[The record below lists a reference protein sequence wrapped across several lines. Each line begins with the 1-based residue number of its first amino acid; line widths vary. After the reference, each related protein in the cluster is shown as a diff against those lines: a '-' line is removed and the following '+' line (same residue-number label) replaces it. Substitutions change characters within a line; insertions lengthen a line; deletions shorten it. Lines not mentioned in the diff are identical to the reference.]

1 MTVAGNKPNKVVNK
15 PPWRKP
21 MKAVYSLVPLIFST
35 CLGAQASTTTF
46 QELPGEVQGCL
57 QAGTCS
63 LSSSS
68 NADFGNASF
77 FDYTTF
83 TPLEGVVNRQL
94 VRYDLTPPSS
104 KAHSL
109 TSPYDGELDDS
120 GYSALGGAVWLAADS
135 SYDLSASRHTFTLY
149 LDRVSPTPD
158 NLWAWVEHPLTKIIS
173 ISTEALLA
181 GHGHYSIDYAN
192 DYASAGSLLLH
203 AVPGD
208 AGYPYLSCI
217 ECSVNIDFNL
227 VGLQYQSFQTNTA
240 WLTTNAQ
247 DTRAL
252 LYSESSYQHEGS
264 YYGSMS
270 QSFYVATVP
279 EASSWGMLLA
289 GVGLVG
295 WAGRR
300 RMA

>member
-1 MTVAGNKPNKVVNK
+1 
-15 PPWRKP
+15 

-57 QAGTCS
+57 QAGTCY
-63 LSSSS
+63 LSASS

-94 VRYDLTPPSS
+94 VRYDLTPPSV
-104 KAHSL
+104 KTHSL
-109 TSPYDGELDDS
+109 TSAYDSGLDDF

-173 ISTEALLA
+173 INTQELLA

-192 DYASAGSLLLH
+192 DYASAGGLLLH
-203 AVPGD
+203 AAPGD

-217 ECSVNIDFNL
+217 ECSVNIDFDL
-227 VGLQYQSFQTNTA
+227 VGLQYQRFQTNTA

-279 EASSWGMLLA
+279 EASTWSMLLA

>member
-1 MTVAGNKPNKVVNK
+1 
-15 PPWRKP
+15 

-46 QELPGEVQGCL
+46 PELPGEVQGCL
-57 QAGTCS
+57 LAGTCF
-63 LSSSS
+63 LSTNS

-83 TPLEGVVNRQL
+83 TPLEGMVNRQL
-94 VRYDLTPPSS
+94 VRYDLTPPSA

-109 TSPYDGELDDS
+109 SSTYDSELDDF
-120 GYSALGGAVWLAADS
+120 GYSVLGGAVWLAADTR
-135 SYDLSASRHTFTLY
+135 YDLAASRHTFTLY
-149 LDRVSPTPD
+149 LDRVSPAPD
-158 NLWAWVEHPLTKIIS
+158 NLWAWYDHPLTRIIS
-173 ISTEALLA
+173 ISTEDLLA
-181 GHGHYSIDYAN
+181 GHGSYSIDYAN
-192 DYASAGSLLLH
+192 DYTSAGSLLLH

-240 WLTTNAQ
+240 WLTTNPQ
-247 DTRAL
+247 DTGSL

-264 YYGSMS
+264 YTGSMS

-279 EASSWGMLLA
+279 EPSSWAMLLL
-289 GVGLVG
+289 GVGVVG
-295 WAGRR
+295 WAARR

>member
-1 MTVAGNKPNKVVNK
+1 MKTV
-15 PPWRKP
+15 
-21 MKAVYSLVPLIFST
+21 YCLVPLIFST
-35 CLGAQASTTTF
+35 CLGAQASTATF
-46 QELPGEVQGCL
+46 QELPDEVQGCL
-57 QAGTCS
+57 QAGTCF
-63 LSSSS
+63 LSGNS

-104 KAHSL
+104 KAHNL
-109 TSPYDGELDDS
+109 TSTYDSELDDF
-120 GYSALGGAVWLAADS
+120 GYSALDGAVWLAADT

-158 NLWAWVEHPLTKIIS
+158 NLWGWYEHPLTKIIS
-173 ISTEALLA
+173 ISTEELLA
-181 GHGHYSIDYAN
+181 GHGNYSIDYAN
-192 DYASAGSLLLH
+192 DYASADSLLLH
-203 AVPGD
+203 AMPGD

-227 VGLQYQSFQTNTA
+227 VGLQYLNFGPLA
-240 WLTTNAQ
+240 MLTTNSQ

-279 EASSWGMLLA
+279 EPSSWAMLLA

-295 WAGRR
+295 WAARR
-300 RMA
+300 RTA